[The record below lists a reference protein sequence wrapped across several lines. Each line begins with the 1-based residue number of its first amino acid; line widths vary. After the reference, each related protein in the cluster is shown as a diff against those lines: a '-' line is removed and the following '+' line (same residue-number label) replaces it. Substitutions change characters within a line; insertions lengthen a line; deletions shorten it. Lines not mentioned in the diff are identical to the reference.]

1 MEGTFL
7 NYVWKHSLNLKI
19 DKQNLYLKNNFI
31 VPILYMGDVLVT
43 KI

>member
-7 NYVWKHSLNLKI
+7 NYVWKHSPNLKI

-31 VPILYMGDVLVT
+31 APILYMGDVLVT